1 MDFKAALQAE
11 IEAKK
16 RQFDKITATQN
27 SNSADSGAN
36 VKAKSVKVADLER
49 QKQEEY
55 LEKQRVLDEHRQVQ
69 GKVNIIVIFIY
80 VYTTICT
87 SVTIQFNSI
96 QFNSI
101 LKLEKIRRPIIQ
113 NQEINRHCPH
123 RVDQCDYEQ

>member
-16 RQFDKITATQN
+16 RQFDKITATPN

-80 VYTTICT
+80 VYTAICTSICT
-87 SVTIQFNSI
+87 SVTIQ
-96 QFNSI
+96 
-101 LKLEKIRRPIIQ
+101 L
-113 NQEINRHCPH
+113 
-123 RVDQCDYEQ
+123 